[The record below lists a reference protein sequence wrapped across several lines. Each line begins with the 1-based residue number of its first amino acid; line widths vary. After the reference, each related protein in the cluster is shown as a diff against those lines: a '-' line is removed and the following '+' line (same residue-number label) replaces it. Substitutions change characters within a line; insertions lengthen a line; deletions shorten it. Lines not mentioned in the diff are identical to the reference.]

1 MMIIDY
7 KNNISRLRL
16 QMADSTDEIRSQFVK
31 IERIFNES
39 KSELSEWDN
48 DLIDDFNKSKG
59 DLILFCNT
67 LDNISY
73 RLNELEN
80 KLRCLE
86 NRKFDF

>member
-59 DLILFCNT
+59 DFILFCNT

-86 NRKFDF
+86 NRKYDF

>member
-39 KSELSEWDN
+39 KSELSE
-48 DLIDDFNKSKG
+48 
-59 DLILFCNT
+59 
-67 LDNISY
+67 
-73 RLNELEN
+73 
-80 KLRCLE
+80 
-86 NRKFDF
+86 